1 MAGVLF
7 LALFLHLKE
16 TPFSGS
22 GLFFFFFFFGIN
34 EQK

>member
-22 GLFFFFFFFGIN
+22 GLFFFFGIN